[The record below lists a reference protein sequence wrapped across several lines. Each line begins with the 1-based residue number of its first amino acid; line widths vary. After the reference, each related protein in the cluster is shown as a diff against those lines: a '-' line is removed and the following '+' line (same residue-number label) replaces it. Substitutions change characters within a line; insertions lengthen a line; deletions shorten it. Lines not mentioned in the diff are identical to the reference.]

1 MLKSAIEGI
10 VIALSHHR
18 RVNGLWIGVSGA
30 KQDFH
35 LLDRVEEAIALVCE
49 RDRIAYRRIYKNLDR
64 IWVLPLAGARG
75 SFSASAGAC
84 KLDSQYVGT
93 NPPELIA
100 STIIHEATH
109 AHPCLR
115 KFGNS
120 DAIRRRVEGV
130 CIRRQLAF
138 AQRLSD
144 GTRVRE
150 QAERLL
156 QLPSAFWSE
165 ESRHKAQ
172 VEAARSY
179 LTAENVPQRM
189 VTSIFF
195 ITRVIRRFRS

>member
-1 MLKSAIEGI
+1 MFKSAIETI
-10 VIALSHHR
+10 LIALSHHR
-18 RVNGLWIGVSGA
+18 RVNGLWIGVSGG
-30 KQDFH
+30 KQDLH
-35 LLDRVEEAIALVCE
+35 LLDRVEEAIALVYE
-49 RDRIAYRRIYKNLDR
+49 LDRVAYRRIYKNLDR

-75 SFSASAGAC
+75 AFSASAGAC
-84 KLDSQYVGT
+84 KLDYQYVGT

-100 STIIHEATH
+100 STIIHEAAH

-115 KFGNS
+115 KFGYS

-156 QLPSAFWSE
+156 RLPSAFWSE
-165 ESRHKAQ
+165 ESRQKAQ

-179 LTAENVPQRM
+179 LTEQSVPQWM